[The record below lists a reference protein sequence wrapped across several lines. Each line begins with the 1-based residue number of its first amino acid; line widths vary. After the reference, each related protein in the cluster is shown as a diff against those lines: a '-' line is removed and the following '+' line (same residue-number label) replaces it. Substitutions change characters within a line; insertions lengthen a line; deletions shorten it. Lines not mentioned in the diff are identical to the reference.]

1 MEPWKGRVAGRPREW
16 ENVHLLE
23 TFPLESD
30 QSLPL
35 KLPKHDLFGRPEV
48 AVSVC
53 IALRDLVHPFSPKVA
68 SLELEGGGCKIE
80 DLMVL
85 LRNLPQTSKN
95 ALFTNKLAQVAP
107 HEVFVYHF
115 QASH

>member
-1 MEPWKGRVAGRPREW
+1 MGKCA
-16 ENVHLLE
+16 LE

-35 KLPKHDLFGRPEV
+35 ELAKHDLFGRPEV

-68 SLELEGGGCKIE
+68 ALDEGWGGQNRGS
-80 DLMVL
+80 DG
-85 LRNLPQTSKN
+85 
-95 ALFTNKLAQVAP
+95 
-107 HEVFVYHF
+107 
-115 QASH
+115 AS

>member
-1 MEPWKGRVAGRPREW
+1 MGKCA
-16 ENVHLLE
+16 LE

-35 KLPKHDLFGRPEV
+35 ELAKHDPFGRPEV
-48 AVSVC
+48 VFGVC
-53 IALRDLVHPFSPKVA
+53 IALRDLMYPFSPKLA

-85 LRNLPQTSKN
+85 LRNLPQTSKKK
-95 ALFTNKLAQVAP
+95 LFSNKLAQVAP

-115 QASH
+115 LASR

>member
-1 MEPWKGRVAGRPREW
+1 MGKCA
-16 ENVHLLE
+16 LE
-23 TFPLESD
+23 TLSLESD

-68 SLELEGGGCKIE
+68 SLELEGGGGKIE
-80 DLMVL
+80 DLMVQL
-85 LRNLPQTSKN
+85 
-95 ALFTNKLAQVAP
+95 
-107 HEVFVYHF
+107 
-115 QASH
+115 